1 MSDVTASPWS
11 PQDALVLLCV
21 GITDGSL
28 RQVIA
33 SYDAHNHDVLP
44 ETMFVDSLS
53 ALMGSGL
60 VAADG
65 DGFELTAS
73 GLRVFLARSGGMF
86 EIARSVLPSLATTPR
101 VAANSVLPAGQYD
114 KAVED
119 YLRAF

>member
-1 MSDVTASPWS
+1 M
-11 PQDALVLLCV
+11 
-21 GITDGSL
+21 TDGSL

-86 EIARSVLPSLATTPR
+86 EIARSVLPSLTTTPR
-101 VAANSVLPAGQYD
+101 IAANSVLPAGQYD